1 MIEASE
7 IKQLIENGIPD
18 AEVTVLGDDG
28 QHFEAIV
35 KSARFIDQSRLTQHK
50 MVYATL
56 GNRFEGELHALAIK
70 TVIPE

>member
-18 AEVTVLGDDG
+18 AEVTVIGDDG

-35 KSARFIDQSRLTQHK
+35 KSVRFIGQSRLAQHK
-50 MVYATL
+50 MVYAAL

>member
-56 GNRFEGELHALAIK
+56 GSRFEGELHALAIK

>member
-18 AEVTVLGDDG
+18 AEVTVIGDDG
-28 QHFEAIV
+28 LHFEAIV
-35 KSARFIDQSRLTQHK
+35 KSVRFIGQSRLAQHK
-50 MVYATL
+50 MVYAAL